1 MKADAGVALATGP
14 AAAACDV
21 ERNRYEVAH
30 LEILD
35 IAISVR
41 DCVRTR
47 VIQTI
52 VKVQLQ
58 LGVRA
63 AGWRLDRRH
72 DRHD

>member
-1 MKADAGVALATGP
+1 MDLPKKDFGVLAAIGLTL
-14 AAAACDV
+14 
-21 ERNRYEVAH
+21 RQFSVA
-30 LEILD
+30 
-35 IAISVR
+35 SR
-41 DCVRTR
+41 RR